1 MTDEQQASATR
12 SPTRTSPPSRVPYIE
27 SLGVELLEMADGKA
41 VAVMTPKPEHLNSWD
56 VVHGGVLMTLLDFAM
71 AMAGRSAWR
80 PRSGAPVEAADGDAS
95 ASPGARGAPSA
106 SPEQDEARNLTVEM
120 KTSFLR
126 PARGRLIVTGR
137 CLQAGRSL
145 SFCEAEITDA
155 DGAPIARASGT
166 FKFWSNR

>member
-1 MTDEQQASATR
+1 MSDEHHASATR
-12 SPTRTSPPSRVPYIE
+12 IPLPSRIPYIE

-56 VVHGGVLMTLLDFAM
+56 VVHGGVLMTLLDFTM

-80 PRSGAPVEAADGDAS
+80 LGPGAAVAAADAADA
-95 ASPGARGAPSA
+95 GAFAAVAPQAAPSTP
-106 SPEQDEARNLTVEM
+106 PEEEARNLTVEM

-126 PARGRLIVTGR
+126 PARGRLVVTGR
-137 CLQAGRSL
+137 CLQSGRSL

-155 DGAPIARASGT
+155 GGGPIARASGT

>member
-1 MTDEQQASATR
+1 MIEQNQAPATR
-12 SPTRTSPPSRVPYIE
+12 IPLPARVPYIE

-41 VAVMTPKPEHLNSWD
+41 VAVMTPQPEHLNSWD
-56 VVHGGVLMTLLDFAM
+56 VVHGGVLMALLDFAM

-80 PRSGAPVEAADGDAS
+80 PEPATVSPAAPTGSALPATPAAPA
-95 ASPGARGAPSA
+95 AAPA
-106 SPEQDEARNLTVEM
+106 QDESRNLTVEM

-126 PARGRLIVTGR
+126 PARGRLTVTGR
-137 CLQAGRSL
+137 CLQSGRSL

-155 DGAPIARASGT
+155 DGGAIARASGT